1 MGNTKFKMGDL
12 RNMVGKSQK
21 AWGVIVGVS
30 ESTIQARETDENESK
45 KWRLVQVVKAVDYV
59 NEQREM
65 SLTVNDI
72 TV

>member
-21 AWGVIVGVS
+21 AWGEIVGVS

-59 NEQREM
+59 NKQREM